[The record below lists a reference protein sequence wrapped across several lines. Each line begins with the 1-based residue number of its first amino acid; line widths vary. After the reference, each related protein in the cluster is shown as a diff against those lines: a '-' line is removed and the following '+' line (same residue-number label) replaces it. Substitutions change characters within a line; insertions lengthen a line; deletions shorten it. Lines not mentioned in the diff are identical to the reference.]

1 LDGARLEQ
9 WDADSLGRNIGYLPQ
24 EVSLFDGSIA
34 ENICRF
40 EKDAPDERI
49 LDAAMVAGAH
59 DLIVSFPEGYRTQI
73 GNRGALLSAGQRQ
86 RIGLAR
92 ALYGNPFLVVLDEPN
107 ANLDSMG
114 DAALFE
120 AIRSLRAR
128 KAIVIVISHRSNILA
143 ELDTVLVLN
152 NGQVLEFGRRD
163 EVWAT
168 LTKRMGNAKHSS
180 SEGQP
185 GRPGREGHDRQLT

>member
-1 LDGARLEQ
+1 MD
-9 WDADSLGRNIGYLPQ
+9 N
-24 EVSLFDGSIA
+24 
-34 ENICRF
+34 
-40 EKDAPDERI
+40 
-49 LDAAMVAGAH
+49 
-59 DLIVSFPEGYRTQI
+59 
-73 GNRGALLSAGQRQ
+73 
-86 RIGLAR
+86 
-92 ALYGNPFLVVLDEPN
+92 GNPFLVVLDEPN
-107 ANLDSMG
+107 SNLDSMG

-168 LTKRMGNAKHSS
+168 LTKRMGNIKHSS

-185 GRPGREGHDRQLT
+185 GRPGREGHDRQQLT